1 MPVTPPTIFNGLGTA
16 QLNELQLTFTPFV
29 GGQQGGTYEGP
40 DSTILPLI
48 SSLTASG
55 YSVQYYKSQSPISK
69 ITFSAAFNSIG
80 GGAPISPN
88 TDYTDTW
95 ELVRNSVQKE
105 LLESDH
111 PYVSRL
117 SSADFSTLKS
127 ILNGQPVPPN
137 SSPPFTG
144 GGTLNAPWT
153 IADSIAAGIYL
164 YGLFQAGVKTVE
176 IKQPILKLTRTTS
189 QLYTLAWAVNNSDAV
204 MTTATMIAD
213 CGLPGTFAISMADLE
228 ARLIARSGG
237 TIQQARQDGII
248 LNFGWLKDFVGSTKH
263 GQQRI
268 QFNVTYAFGLYDFG
282 CYGAPI

>member
-48 SSLTASG
+48 SSLTAAG
-55 YSVQYYKSQSPISK
+55 YSVQYHKSQSPISK

-111 PYVSRL
+111 PYVSAL
-117 SSADFSTLKS
+117 GTGNFQILKNLISGSGPETWSGDPTTTFNNYGTADY
-127 ILNGQPVPPN
+127 
-137 SSPPFTG
+137 
-144 GGTLNAPWT
+144 NA
-153 IADSIAAGIYL
+153 AVYL
-164 YGLFQAGVKTVE
+164 WGLHQAGVKTVE